1 MFQREKDRLI
11 RDLLRAWFKC
21 DKAKAEEFAQEAM
34 DREMSVTHL
43 TLFIWLLDG
52 FPSDEIEEGVL
63 RITKVPAMPFMGE
76 AIGKQSATA
85 TKHLRGLKEMGW
97 ANPVMVEGQFRYS
110 HIDLYPNEVMRRLE
124 SFGSA
129 TKKEV
134 RRRRRSPARLLLNK
148 RSARL
153 RGYSSLA

>member
-21 DKAKAEEFAQEAM
+21 DKMKAEEFAQETM
-34 DREMSVTHL
+34 GREMSVTHI
-43 TLFIWLLDG
+43 TLFIWLLDRCPHKDMG
-52 FPSDEIEEGVL
+52 SGLL
-63 RITKVPAMPFMGE
+63 RITKVPSMPFIGE

-97 ANPVMVEGQFRYS
+97 VNPVMVEGQFRYS
-110 HIDLYPNEVMRRLE
+110 HIDLYPNEVMRSLE
-124 SFGSA
+124 SFGAA

-134 RRRRRSPARLLLNK
+134 RRRRRSPARLMLGK
-148 RSARL
+148 KSSQRM
-153 RGYSSLA
+153 GYL